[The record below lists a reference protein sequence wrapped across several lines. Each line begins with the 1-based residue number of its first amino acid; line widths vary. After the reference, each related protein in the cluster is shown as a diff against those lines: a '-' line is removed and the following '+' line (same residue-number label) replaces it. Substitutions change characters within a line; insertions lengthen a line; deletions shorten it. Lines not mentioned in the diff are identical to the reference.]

1 MSGASPSSTTTPFL
15 APGGGGGRTSRK
27 SATRSRT
34 TRNRV
39 LSALALA
46 GLLRVAFGLSWT
58 WAAPSAAAVAVA
70 YWYLAGILRMGLPTE
85 TTPGLLGAVSMSGC
99 SIQ

>member
-1 MSGASPSSTTTPFL
+1 MSSTVAAPFP
-15 APGGGGGRTSRK
+15 APAPAPAGVRSRK

-46 GLLRVAFGLSWT
+46 GLFRAVFGLSWT
-58 WAAPSAAAVAVA
+58 WAAPCAAVAAVA
-70 YWYLAGILRMGLPTE
+70 YWYLAGIFRMGLPTA
-85 TTPGLLGAVSMSGC
+85 TTPGLLGAISMSGC
-99 SIQ
+99 SVQ